1 MQEKQKNMSRR
12 QFLNSAVVAT
22 AAGATVMAAY
32 APATSAKVVTPLPE
46 VLTLSP
52 ARPRRQDAPVSLLDD
67 IQERGTLRV
76 GMTLQFEPQMYRDK
90 SGEPAGYD
98 VELMKLMAA
107 DLGSKGV
114 ELDIQDQE
122 FDGLIP
128 ALLASKVDIISVGLV
143 GRPGGRLET
152 MWFSTPYVPY
162 QQVLIIPADSTV
174 KDVAELNKPDA
185 KITALTGSTAAGL
198 AARLFPEATIVE
210 LQQQPALLEVA
221 SGRADGGIVEA
232 YLAVP
237 FVKENPT
244 AKILN
249 PEKPFSLEFGSY
261 ALPRG
266 DLDWL
271 TWVNGWLRYRKGQGV
286 LQALYDQIIGPSLGD
301 TPVYKE
307 IPAY

>member
-1 MQEKQKNMSRR
+1 MHEKQKNISRR
-12 QFLNSAVVAT
+12 QFLNSAMVAT
-22 AAGATVMAAY
+22 AAGAAAAVVV
-32 APATSAKVVTPLPE
+32 APEARAKIAVPPLPE
-46 VLTLSP
+46 VLTP
-52 ARPRRQDAPVSLLDD
+52 AALPRRQDAPVSLLDD
-67 IQERGTLRV
+67 IQSRGVLRV
-76 GMTLQFEPQMYRDK
+76 GMTLQFEPQMYRDE

-98 VELMKLMAA
+98 VELMKQMAA
-107 DLGSKGV
+107 DLGTGV

-128 ALLASKVDIISVGLV
+128 ALLAGRVDIISVGLV

-162 QQVLIIPADSTV
+162 QQVVIVPADSAVT
-174 KDVAELNKPDA
+174 DVAELNAADKT
-185 KITALTGSTAAGL
+185 ITALTGSTAANL
-198 AARLFPEATIVE
+198 ASRIFPEATLVE

-232 YLAVP
+232 YLAIP
-237 FVKENPT
+237 FVEENPT

-249 PEKPFSLEFGSY
+249 PEEPFSLEFGSY
-261 ALPRG
+261 AVPRG

-286 LQALYDQIIGPSLGD
+286 LQALYDQIVGPTLGD
-301 TPVYKE
+301 IPVYKE

>member
-12 QFLNSAVVAT
+12 QFLNSAMVAT
-22 AAGATVMAAY
+22 AAGATAMAAY
-32 APATSAKVVTPLPE
+32 VPAASAKVVTPLPE
-46 VLTLSP
+46 VLTLAP
-52 ARPRRQDAPVSLLDD
+52 ARPHRQDAPVSLLDE

-76 GMTLQFEPQMYRDK
+76 GMTLQFEPQMYRDE

-107 DLGSKGV
+107 DLGSGGV

-128 ALLASKVDIISVGLV
+128 ALLAGKVDIISVGLV

-162 QQVLIIPADSTV
+162 QQVLIVPADSTV
-174 KDVAELNKPDA
+174 TDVAELNNADA

-198 AARLFPEATIVE
+198 AARLFPEATLVE

-237 FVKENPT
+237 FVEENPT

-249 PEKPFSLEFGSY
+249 PEEPFSLEFGSY
-261 ALPRG
+261 AVPRG
-266 DLDWL
+266 DLDWV

>member
-1 MQEKQKNMSRR
+1 MQDKQKNMSRR

-22 AAGATVMAAY
+22 AAGAAAAVVMSPDAQ
-32 APATSAKVVTPLPE
+32 AKVAGPPLPE
-46 VLTLSP
+46 VLTP
-52 ARPRRQDAPVSLLDD
+52 AYRPRRQDAPVSMLDD
-67 IQERGTLRV
+67 IQSRGTLRV
-76 GMTLQFEPQMYRDK
+76 GMTLQFEPQMYRDEA
-90 SGEPAGYD
+90 GEPAGYD

-107 DLGSKGV
+107 DIGTGV

-128 ALLASKVDIISVGLV
+128 ALLAGKVDIISVGLV
-143 GRPGGRLET
+143 GRPGGRLES

-162 QQVLIIPADSTV
+162 QQVLVVPADSTAT
-174 KDVAELNKPDA
+174 DASELNAADK
-185 KITALTGSTAAGL
+185 KVTALIGSTAAGL
-198 AARLFPEATIVE
+198 AARLFPEAEIVE

-237 FVKENPT
+237 FVTENPT

-249 PEKPFSLEFGSY
+249 PESPFSIEFGAY
-261 ALPRG
+261 AVPRG

-271 TWVNGWLRYRKGQGV
+271 MWVNGWLRYRKGQGI

>member
-1 MQEKQKNMSRR
+1 MQEQKNISRR
-12 QFLNSAVVAT
+12 QFLNSAVLAT
-22 AAGATVMAAY
+22 AAGAAATVAVAAD
-32 APATSAKVVTPLPE
+32 AQAKIAVPPLPE
-46 VLTLSP
+46 VLTP
-52 ARPRRQDAPVSLLDD
+52 AGMPRRQDAAASLLDQ
-67 IQERGTLRV
+67 IQERGKLSV

-90 SGEPAGYD
+90 NGEPAGYD
-98 VELMKLMAA
+98 VELMKLMAK
-107 DLGSKGV
+107 DIGSSGV

-128 ALLASKVDIISVGLV
+128 ALLAGKVDIISVGLV

-162 QQVLIIPADSTV
+162 QQVVIVPADSTV
-174 KDVAELNKPDA
+174 TDVSELNAEGK

-198 AARLFPEATIVE
+198 VSRIFPKATLVE

-221 SGRADGGIVEA
+221 SGRADASVAEV
-232 YLAVP
+232 YLAAP
-237 FVKENPT
+237 FVEQNPT
-244 AKILN
+244 AKLLN

-266 DLDWL
+266 DLDWWM
-271 TWVNGWLRYRKGQGV
+271 WVNGWLRYRKGQGV
-286 LQALYDQIIGPSLGD
+286 LQALYDQIVGPTLGSA
-301 TPVYKE
+301 PVYKE

>member
-12 QFLNSAVVAT
+12 QFLNSAMVAT
-22 AAGATVMAAY
+22 AAGATAMAAY
-32 APATSAKVVTPLPE
+32 APSASAKVVTPLPE
-46 VLTLSP
+46 ALTPSP
-52 ARPRRQDAPVSLLDD
+52 ARPQRQDAPVSLVDE

-76 GMTLQFEPQMYRDK
+76 GMTLQFEPQMYRDE

-107 DLGSKGV
+107 DLGTGV

-128 ALLASKVDIISVGLV
+128 ALLAGKVDIISVGLV

-162 QQVLIIPADSTV
+162 QQVVIVPADSTV
-174 KDVAELNKPDA
+174 TDVAELNNADA

-198 AARLFPEATIVE
+198 AARIFPEATLVE

-237 FVKENPT
+237 FVEENPT

-249 PEKPFSLEFGSY
+249 PETPFSLEFGSY

-266 DLDWL
+266 DIDWL
-271 TWVNGWLRYRKGQGV
+271 IWVNGWLRYRKGQGV
-286 LQALYDQIIGPSLGD
+286 LQALYDQIIGPTLGD
-301 TPVYKE
+301 IPVYRE
-307 IPAY
+307 VPAY

>member
-1 MQEKQKNMSRR
+1 MSRR

-22 AAGATVMAAY
+22 AAGAAAAVAI
-32 APATSAKVVTPLPE
+32 APEAQAKIAAPSLPE
-46 VLTLSP
+46 VLTPSY
-52 ARPRRQDAPVSLLDD
+52 RPRRQDAPVSLLDD
-67 IQERGTLRV
+67 IQSRGTLRV
-76 GMTLQFEPQMYRDK
+76 GMTLQFEPQMYRDE

-107 DLGSKGV
+107 DIGTGV

-128 ALLASKVDIISVGLV
+128 ALLAGKVDIISVGLV

-162 QQVLIIPADSTV
+162 QQVVIVPADSTV
-174 KDVAELNKPDA
+174 ADVAELNASGK

-198 AARLFPEATIVE
+198 AARIFPEAELVE

-237 FVKENPT
+237 FVEENPT

-249 PEKPFSLEFGSY
+249 PEKPFSLEFGAY
-261 ALPRG
+261 AVPRG
-266 DLDWL
+266 DVDWL

-286 LQALYDQIIGPSLGD
+286 LQALYDQIIGSSLGE

>member
-1 MQEKQKNMSRR
+1 MQNQQKNISRR

-22 AAGATVMAAY
+22 AAGAAA
-32 APATSAKVVTPLPE
+32 AVALTPEAQAKIAVSPLPE
-46 VLTLSP
+46 ILTP
-52 ARPRRQDAPVSLLDD
+52 AAMPRRQDAPVSLLDD
-67 IQERGTLRV
+67 IQSRGSLRV
-76 GMTLQFEPQMYRDK
+76 GMTLQFEPQMYRDS

-107 DLGSKGV
+107 DIGTGV

-128 ALLASKVDIISVGLV
+128 ALLAGKVDIISVGLV

-162 QQVLIIPADSTV
+162 QQVVIVPADSTIT
-174 KDVAELNKPDA
+174 DVAELNAAGK
-185 KITALTGSTAAGL
+185 KVTALTGSTAAGL
-198 AARLFPEATIVE
+198 AARLFPEAEVVE

-221 SGRADGGIVEA
+221 SDGGIVEA

-237 FVKENPT
+237 FVEQNPT

-249 PEKPFSLEFGSY
+249 PEQPFSLEFGSY
-261 ALPRG
+261 GLPRG
-266 DLDWL
+266 DLDWWM
-271 TWVNGWLRYRKGQGV
+271 WVNGWLRYRKGQGV

-301 TPVYKE
+301 VPVYKE
-307 IPAY
+307 VPAY

>member
-1 MQEKQKNMSRR
+1 MQQKQKNISRR
-12 QFLNSAVVAT
+12 QFLNSAMVAT
-22 AAGATVMAAY
+22 AAGAAA
-32 APATSAKVVTPLPE
+32 AVALTPEAQASVAAPLPG
-46 VLTLSP
+46 VLTP
-52 ARPRRQDAPVSLLDD
+52 AYRPRRQDAPVSLLDD
-67 IQERGTLRV
+67 IQDRGVLRV
-76 GMTLQFEPQMYRDK
+76 GMTLQFEPQMYRDE

-98 VELMKLMAA
+98 VELVKLMAA
-107 DLGSKGV
+107 DIGTGV

-128 ALLASKVDIISVGLV
+128 ALLAGKVDIISVGLV

-162 QQVLIIPADSTV
+162 QQVLIVPTDSTITEV
-174 KDVAELNKPDA
+174 SELNAAGK

-198 AARLFPEATIVE
+198 AARLFPEAEIVE

-237 FVKENPT
+237 FVEENPT
-244 AKILN
+244 AKIFN
-249 PEKPFSLEFGSY
+249 PEDPFSLEFGSY
-261 ALPRG
+261 AVPRG

-301 TPVYKE
+301 SPVYKE

>member
-1 MQEKQKNMSRR
+1 MQQKQKNMSRR

-22 AAGATVMAAY
+22 AAGAAAAVAIVPEAQAKIA
-32 APATSAKVVTPLPE
+32 APSLPE
-46 VLTLSP
+46 VLTP
-52 ARPRRQDAPVSLLDD
+52 AYRPRRQDAPVSLLDD
-67 IQERGTLRV
+67 IQSRGTLRV
-76 GMTLQFEPQMYRDK
+76 GMTLQFEPQMYRDE

-107 DLGSKGV
+107 DIGTGV

-122 FDGLIP
+122 FDGLVP
-128 ALLASKVDIISVGLV
+128 ALLAGKVDIISVGLV

-162 QQVLIIPADSTV
+162 QQVVVVPADSTIA
-174 KDVAELNKPDA
+174 DVAELNASGK

-198 AARLFPEATIVE
+198 AARIFPEAELVE

-237 FVKENPT
+237 FVEENPT

-249 PEKPFSLEFGSY
+249 PEEPFSLEFGAY
-261 ALPRG
+261 AVPRG
-266 DLDWL
+266 DVDWL

-286 LQALYDQIIGPSLGD
+286 LQALYDQIIGPSLGE

>member
-22 AAGATVMAAY
+22 AAGAAAAVAL
-32 APATSAKVVTPLPE
+32 APEAQAKIVAPSLPE
-46 VLTLSP
+46 VLTLG
-52 ARPRRQDAPVSLLDD
+52 AMPRRQDAPVSLLDD
-67 IQERGTLRV
+67 IQSRGTLRV
-76 GMTLQFEPQMYRDK
+76 GMTLQFEPQMYRDD

-98 VELMKLMAA
+98 VELLKLMAA
-107 DLGSKGV
+107 DLGTGV

-128 ALLASKVDIISVGLV
+128 ALLAGKVDLISVGLV

-162 QQVLIIPADSTV
+162 QQVVIVPADSAVT
-174 KDVAELNKPDA
+174 DVTELNAAGK

-198 AARLFPEATIVE
+198 AARIFPEAELVE

-237 FVKENPT
+237 FVQENPT

-271 TWVNGWLRYRKGQGV
+271 MWVNGWLRYRKGQGV

>member
-12 QFLNSAVVAT
+12 QFLNSAMVAT
-22 AAGATVMAAY
+22 AAGAAAAVVI
-32 APATSAKVVTPLPE
+32 APEAQAKIAGPPLPE
-46 VLTLSP
+46 VLTP
-52 ARPRRQDAPVSLLDD
+52 ANMPRRQDAATSLLDD
-67 IQERGTLRV
+67 IQSRGTLRV

-98 VELMKLMAA
+98 VELVKQMAA
-107 DLGSKGV
+107 DLGTGV

-128 ALLASKVDIISVGLV
+128 ALLAGKVDILSVGLV

-162 QQVLIIPADSTV
+162 QQVVIVPADSTI
-174 KDVAELNKPDA
+174 KDVAELNAVDK

-198 AARLFPEATIVE
+198 AARIFPEATIVE

-232 YLAVP
+232 YLAGP

-249 PEKPFSLEFGSY
+249 PEKPFSLEFGAY
-261 ALPRG
+261 AVPRG
-266 DLDWL
+266 DVDWL

-301 TPVYKE
+301 VPVYKE

>member
-12 QFLNSAVVAT
+12 QFLNSAVVTT
-22 AAGATVMAAY
+22 AAGAAAVVMAPEAQ
-32 APATSAKVVTPLPE
+32 AKIAVPPLPE
-46 VLTLSP
+46 VLTPS
-52 ARPRRQDAPVSLLDD
+52 AMPRRQDAPTSLLDD
-67 IQERGTLRV
+67 IQSRGTLRV

-90 SGEPAGYD
+90 NGEPAGYD
-98 VELMKLMAA
+98 VELLKTMAA
-107 DLGSKGV
+107 DLGTGV
-114 ELDIQDQE
+114 KLDIQDQE

-128 ALLASKVDIISVGLV
+128 ALLAGKVDLISVGLV

-162 QQVLIIPADSTV
+162 QQVVIVPADSTI
-174 KDVAELNKPDA
+174 KDVSELNAAGK

-198 AARLFPEATIVE
+198 AARIFPEAELVE

-244 AKILN
+244 ATILN

-261 ALPRG
+261 AVPRG
-266 DLDWL
+266 DIDWL